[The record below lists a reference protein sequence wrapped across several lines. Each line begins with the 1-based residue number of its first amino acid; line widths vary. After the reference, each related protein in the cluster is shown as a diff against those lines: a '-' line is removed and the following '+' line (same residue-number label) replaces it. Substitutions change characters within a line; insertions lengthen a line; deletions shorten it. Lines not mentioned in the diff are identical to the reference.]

1 MSRQASLEPHH
12 AGAMGEHDF
21 EPVPGLPGRPPE
33 GEDVLWQGLP
43 DWKSFA
49 IHAFHARKVAIYCV
63 VLMVWHFIGRL
74 YDGYTLGMTLSALFW
89 PVVLTIT
96 VTALLTG
103 LAWLSARS
111 TLYTITNKRV
121 VIRSGIAIPVSINIP
136 FKSLAEGDLKQ
147 HRDGTGDIIL
157 KIAGR
162 DRIAYLHLWPHARR
176 WRFSRPEPML
186 RCIPDPV
193 HAAEVLGRAINPE
206 MPPELKAMPAP
217 DARQGAATSETK
229 GNRSGDFA
237 ALAR

>member
-1 MSRQASLEPHH
+1 MSRQVYLEPQHPK
-12 AGAMGEHDF
+12 AMGEHEF
-21 EPVPGLPGRPPE
+21 EPQPGLPGRLPE
-33 GEDVLWQGLP
+33 GENVLWQGLP
-43 DWKSFA
+43 DWRSFA

-74 YDGYTLGMTLSALFW
+74 YDGYSLGMALSALFW
-89 PVVLTIT
+89 PVVLTIAVT
-96 VTALLTG
+96 VLLTG

-111 TLYTITNKRV
+111 TLYTITNRRV
-121 VIRSGIAIPVSINIP
+121 VIRSGIAIPLSINIP
-136 FKSLAEGDLKQ
+136 FKSLSEGNLKQ

-193 HAAEVLGRAINPE
+193 RAAEVLGSAINPE
-206 MPPELKAMPAP
+206 LPPELIPVDAPA
-217 DARQGAATSETK
+217 ARQDATTTMRK
-229 GNRSGDFA
+229 GSRTGDLA

>member
-1 MSRQASLEPHH
+1 MSRSAELKALNVE
-12 AGAMGEHDF
+12 AMGEHDF
-21 EPVPGLPGRPPE
+21 EPTPGLPERLPE
-33 GEDVLWQGLP
+33 GESVLWQGLP

-49 IHAFHARKVAIYCV
+49 IHAFHARKVAIYCLA
-63 VLMVWHFIGRL
+63 LMVWHFIGRL
-74 YDGYTLGMTLSALFW
+74 YDGYTLSMTLSALFW
-89 PVVLTIT
+89 PVVLTIA

-111 TLYTITNKRV
+111 TLYTITNRRV
-121 VIRSGIAIPVSINIP
+121 VIRSGIALPLSINIP
-136 FKSLAEGDLKQ
+136 FKSLSEGDLKQ

-193 HAAEVLGRAINPE
+193 HAAEVLGRAISPE
-206 MPPELKAMPAP
+206 APPELTPMPGP
-217 DARQGAATSETK
+217 NGHRGVATAEMK
-229 GNRSGDFA
+229 GERSGNFA

>member
-1 MSRQASLEPHH
+1 MSGSVTLEPHH
-12 AGAMGEHDF
+12 AAAMGEHDF
-21 EPVPGLPGRPPE
+21 EPVPGLPGRLPE
-33 GEDVLWQGLP
+33 GEKVLWQGLP

-49 IHAFHARKVAIYCV
+49 IHAFHARKVAIYCLA
-63 VLMVWHFIGRL
+63 LMVWHFIGRL
-74 YDGYTLGMTLSALFW
+74 YDGYTLGMTLSALLW
-89 PVVLTIT
+89 PVVLTVA

-103 LAWLSARS
+103 FAWLSARS

-121 VIRSGIAIPVSINIP
+121 VIRSGIALPLSINIP
-136 FKSLAEGDLKQ
+136 FKSLSEGDLKQ

-162 DRIAYLHLWPHARR
+162 DRIAYLHLWPNARR

-193 HAAEVLGRAINPE
+193 HAAEVLGGAINPE
-206 MPPELKAMPAP
+206 MPPELTPMPAP
-217 DARQGAATSETK
+217 DARQGAAGAETK
-229 GNRSGDFA
+229 GNRPGNLA